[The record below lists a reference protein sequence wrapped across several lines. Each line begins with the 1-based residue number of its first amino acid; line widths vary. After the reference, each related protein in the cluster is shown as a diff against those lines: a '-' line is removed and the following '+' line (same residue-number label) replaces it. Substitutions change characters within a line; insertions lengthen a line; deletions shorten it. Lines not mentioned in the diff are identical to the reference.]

1 MWTYNYSSELC
12 HFGILGM
19 KWGVRRYQNK
29 DGSLTK
35 AGRERYSDGSGQ
47 TKQSKQEL
55 KAADK
60 ARRVELKQQKNA
72 EKAKQY
78 QDKADATKKVIN
90 DLETNGINSKSFKDR
105 YGVAADNEA
114 LFVLTH
120 GYSRKQAVDQSIREY
135 KNKAEVYE
143 KAAKDKA
150 AGKLTDT
157 QKMIIGGVCV
167 AVALTAAYGL
177 KKYTDAKADI
187 RLGLIKGGDR
197 ISYDDFF
204 KKYMGSETR
213 LFKEISKD
221 AVNNLSDV
229 DVKLTSGQVFHRIST
244 SDEQSLTYKVKN
256 LFGIEKKVTKD
267 RLYLAFTEEDVTRY
281 KAMLP
286 KYWWKQWGFQNPT
299 AHDVAYKALT
309 DINSPSPK
317 KRFEL
322 FKQLIDEDSSI
333 RDYVKQIYQALPL
346 NEGDNRT
353 PNPDSDHLARKCY
366 AWLAGSL
373 ADTNNSVA
381 SAYIEKI
388 KSLGYNAIIDDND
401 AGRLSDSPII
411 VLDPIKNVIR
421 ESATVLSSEDIEEA
435 ASNLVEILD
444 RK

>member
-35 AGRERYSDGSGQ
+35 AGRERYSDGNS
-47 TKQSKQEL
+47 QSKQEL

-78 QDKADATKKVIN
+78 QDKADVVKDRID
-90 DLETNGINSKSFKDR
+90 DLEKNGINSKTFKDR

-120 GYSRKQAVDQSIREY
+120 GYSRKQAVAQNIQEN
-135 KNKAEVYE
+135 KNKAAVYE

-150 AGKLTDT
+150 AGKLTDS

-177 KKYTDAKADI
+177 KKYTDAKDDI

-197 ISYDDFF
+197 ISYDDFL

-213 LFKEISKD
+213 VYKEISKD

-244 SDEQSLTYKVKN
+244 SDEQSLTYKIRN
-256 LFGIEKKVTKD
+256 LFGEREITKD

-286 KYWWKQWGFQNPT
+286 KYWWEQWGFVNPT

-317 KRFEL
+317 KRYEIFKEL
-322 FKQLIDEDSSI
+322 IEEDSSV
-333 RDYVKQIYQALPL
+333 RQYVESIYRYSLPTIK
-346 NEGDNRT
+346 GDT
-353 PNPDSDHLARKCY
+353 LTSNPDSDILARKCY
-366 AWLAGSL
+366 AWLAASL
-373 ADTNNSVA
+373 ADTNNDVA
-381 SAYIEKI
+381 TAYINKV

-421 ESATVLSSEDIEEA
+421 ESATVLSSKDIEEA

>member
-1 MWTYNYSSELC
+1 MWTYNYSSELY
-12 HFGILGM
+12 HHGILGM
-19 KWGVRRYQNK
+19 RWGVRRYQNK

-35 AGRERYSDGSGQ
+35 AGRERYSDGDGQ
-47 TKQSKQEL
+47 AKQDL

-105 YGVAADNEA
+105 YGVAADNET
-114 LFVLTH
+114 LFMLTH
-120 GYSRKQAVDQSIREY
+120 GYSRKQAVNQNIREY
-135 KNKAEVYE
+135 KNKAELYE

-157 QKMIIGGVCV
+157 QKMIIGGACV

-187 RLGLIKGGDR
+187 RLGLIKGGER
-197 ISYDDFF
+197 ISYDDFL

-221 AVNNLSDV
+221 AVNNLSDI

-244 SDEQSLTYKVKN
+244 SDEQSFTYKVMN
-256 LFGIEKKVTKD
+256 LFGGTEVTKD

-286 KYWWKQWGFQNPT
+286 KYWWNQWGFRNPT
-299 AHDVAYKALT
+299 AHDVAYKALNT
-309 DINSPSPK
+309 IKSPSPK

-322 FKQLIDEDSSI
+322 FKQLIDEDSSV
-333 RDYVKQIYQALPL
+333 RDYVKQVYQALPRY
-346 NEGDNRT
+346 EGDTRT
-353 PNPDSDHLARKCY
+353 PNPDSDLLARKCY
-366 AWLAGSL
+366 AWLAGQL
-373 ADTNNSVA
+373 ADTNNGVA
-381 SAYIEKI
+381 SAYIDKI

-421 ESATVLSSEDIEEA
+421 ESVTVLSSKDIEEA
-435 ASNLVEILD
+435 ANNLVEILD

>member
-1 MWTYNYSSELC
+1 M
-12 HFGILGM
+12 
-19 KWGVRRYQNK
+19 
-29 DGSLTK
+29 LT
-35 AGRERYSDGSGQ
+35 
-47 TKQSKQEL
+47 
-55 KAADK
+55 
-60 ARRVELKQQKNA
+60 N
-72 EKAKQY
+72 
-78 QDKADATKKVIN
+78 
-90 DLETNGINSKSFKDR
+90 
-105 YGVAADNEA
+105 
-114 LFVLTH
+114 
-120 GYSRKQAVDQSIREY
+120 GYSRKQAVNKSIREY

-157 QKMIIGGVCV
+157 QKMIIGGACV

-177 KKYTDAKADI
+177 KKYTDAKADVA
-187 RLGLIKGGDR
+187 LGLIKGGDR
-197 ISYDDFF
+197 ISYGDFF
-204 KKYMGSETR
+204 MKYMESEGR
-213 LFKEISKD
+213 LFEEISKD

-244 SDEQSLTYKVKN
+244 SDEQSLTYKIKN
-256 LFGIEKKVTKD
+256 LFGEREVTKD

-286 KYWWKQWGFQNPT
+286 KYWWGQWGFQNPT

-317 KRFEL
+317 KRFEI
-322 FKQLIDEDSSI
+322 FKQLIEEDSSI
-333 RDYVKQIYQALPL
+333 RDYINQVYHVLPR
-346 NEGDNRT
+346 NQGDTQT
-353 PNPDSDHLARKCY
+353 PNPDSDLLARKCY
-366 AWLAGSL
+366 AWLAGQL

-381 SAYIEKI
+381 TAYINKI

-435 ASNLVEILD
+435 ASNLVEVLN